1 VIVDINP
8 RLVFPKLPDSS
19 SMMIGFLREEELAQ
33 LLGYLIMN
41 EGTRSRTDIREE
53 YPEKSDHFCMQG
65 GKVILEN
72 RKRRGL

>member
-1 VIVDINP
+1 MIVDINP

-53 YPEKSDHFCMQG
+53 YPEKSDHYCMQG
-65 GKVILEN
+65 GNMILEN